1 MSAFI
6 RNIIG
11 AASSSDLDA
20 VAAAVASAREMRE
33 AAEAVRALAERTG
46 AETAAAGRA
55 MESEVARLT
64 ARLEAMPE
72 MRAQLEQFVQ
82 SLGRTMT
89 GAAERLDSVDDRMHH
104 LEQQSR
110 AQSEV
115 LSIARAELD
124 RQGRVLAEM
133 APEVRALLAATER
146 LAAATERTE
155 ALVREVEERKVR
167 AGRTERVALVAASV
181 PRQAQ
186 RRDREAWLE
195 THTAPRHRQ
204 SCLSTRTTRRDRCHR
219 RVLGSSLRTPS
230 HRTRW

>member
-1 MSAFI
+1 MSPSTVRPLRETAHRGLDRRSLDPKASTPKPLPTAVSAFI

-20 VAAAVASAREMRE
+20 VASAVASAREMRE
-33 AAEAVRALAERTG
+33 AAEAVRALAERAG
-46 AETAAAGRA
+46 VETAAAGRA

-89 GAAERLDSVDDRMHH
+89 GAADRLDSVDDRMHH

-110 AQSEV
+110 AQSEL
-115 LSIARAELD
+115 LSLARTELD

-146 LAAATERTE
+146 LSAATDRTE

-167 AGRTERVALVAASV
+167 VGRTERVALVAAAV
-181 PRQAQ
+181 A
-186 RRDREAWLE
+186 
-195 THTAPRHRQ
+195 
-204 SCLSTRTTRRDRCHR
+204 
-219 RVLGSSLRTPS
+219 VLAAAATVLRM
-230 HRTRW
+230 W

>member
-1 MSAFI
+1 MAVSAFL
-6 RNIIG
+6 RNFIG

-20 VAAAVASAREMRE
+20 VAQAVASVREMRE
-33 AAEAVRALAERTG
+33 AADAVRALAERSG
-46 AETAAAGRA
+46 ADAEAARRA

-89 GAAERLDSVDDRMHH
+89 GAADRLDSVDDRMHH

-110 AQSEV
+110 AQSEL
-115 LSIARAELD
+115 LSIARTELD
-124 RQGRVLAEM
+124 RQGRVLSEL
-133 APEVRALLAATER
+133 APEVRGLLAATER

-167 AGRTERVALVAASV
+167 AGRTERVAMVAAAV
-181 PRQAQ
+181 AVVAAAAAILR
-186 RRDREAWLE
+186 AW
-195 THTAPRHRQ
+195 
-204 SCLSTRTTRRDRCHR
+204 
-219 RVLGSSLRTPS
+219 
-230 HRTRW
+230 